1 MAGLLPGTSRF
12 APAPAPGGSQIASVT
27 TLELEDGRALC
38 VRRWPG
44 SGDPLVL
51 LHGLLDSSE
60 GWNHLAELRCPRI
73 AFDLPGFGHSDP
85 PARGSLAGYARDIA
99 AGLDMLGVERFNL
112 VGHSLGGG
120 IATAL
125 AEMMPDRVGAVVLLA
140 PVGFGRIHLAEA
152 ASLPGVRGLVRGAM
166 PLALSSRLAVTA
178 AYLTMVSNGLLPE
191 RAIVDRVT
199 GRGGSLVAG
208 TREGTRATADAG
220 RSPNAFHRRAIDYD
234 GPVFAIWGDQDRLV
248 PVSHADGVRAALPQ
262 AKVDVWSGM
271 GHHPMRERFADLVAT
286 IERATIA
293 AERRAQRRLVA
304 AAA

>member
-1 MAGLLPGTSRF
+1 MHDWHAQGDSIR
-12 APAPAPGGSQIASVT
+12 GGSRIASVT
-27 TLELEDGRALC
+27 TLKLEDGRALC

-44 SGDPLVL
+44 IGDPLVL

-60 GWNHLAELRCPRI
+60 GWNHLAELSCERI

-85 PARGSLAGYARDIA
+85 PVRGSLAGYARDIA
-99 AGLDMLGVERFNL
+99 AGLELLGVRRFNL
-112 VGHSLGGG
+112 VGHSLGRG

-152 ASLPGVRGLVRGAM
+152 VSLPGIRNLVQRAL

-178 AYLTMVSNGLLPE
+178 AYLTMVTNGMVPE

-199 GRGGSLVAG
+199 DRGGKLVAG
-208 TREGTRATADAG
+208 AREGTRAAAEAG
-220 RSPNAFHRRAIDYD
+220 RSPHAFHRRGIAYD

-248 PVSHADGVRAALPQ
+248 PSSHRDGVRAALPQ
-262 AKVDVWSGM
+262 AQVKVWSGM
-271 GHHPMRERFADLVAT
+271 GHHPIRERFEDLIAI
-286 IERATIA
+286 IERATGA
-293 AERRAQRRLVA
+293 AERRAQRQLLPRA
-304 AAA
+304 A